1 IRFGKN
7 LLKYNI
13 TSDSTEITSCYGD
26 DHSNVKVFN
35 ELLKGVDSL
44 KIKLHAEDSI
54 GNTLDSSLYVKFN
67 TKKDIQIE
75 KFSMSLVENSVTA
88 NKGELKITLLFNKPI
103 KEINFDSLLYVRDSI
118 QIFKFTKE
126 DLDWKQE
133 ENILSIKK
141 TIDKKLFIKKEENDQ
156 SKEAKKPAPDSK
168 PKKIIENQL
177 LIGKGVFISID
188 NDSSQRKKEQ
198 VKVLREEDTGILLTS
213 VKTDQKNYITQ
224 ILTKDFKVLEYT
236 TSKSESR
243 FENLIPSSYQLKL
256 VIDKNGNS
264 IWDPGNFFKKE
275 EPEPSIFYTTEKKDQ
290 IINLKANWEL
300 GPLLI
305 KY

>member
-1 IRFGKN
+1 
-7 LLKYNI
+7 LKYNI
-13 TSDSTEITSCYGD
+13 TSDSAEITSCYGD

-35 ELLKGVDSL
+35 ELLKGIDSL

-54 GNTLDSSLYVKFN
+54 GNTLDSSLYIKFN

-103 KEINFDSLLYVRDSI
+103 KEINFDSLIYVRDST

-126 DLDWKQE
+126 ELDWKQE
-133 ENILSIKK
+133 NNILLIKK
-141 TIDKKLFIKKEENDQ
+141 TIDKKLFVKKEENDQ
-156 SKEAKKPAPDSK
+156 SKETKKPAPDSK

-236 TSKSESR
+236 TSKPESR
-243 FENLIPSSYQLKL
+243 FENLIPNSYQLKL